1 MTICL
6 GPMYGT
12 ALTADFERETLFVL
26 TIGVLLVGAS
36 LTIHAF
42 FMFLILKT
50 QIWLKERP
58 LAQASGFLLLLPSI
72 LLATVFIAISSFIEV
87 ALWAWVLS
95 SSGRFDGF
103 LAALYFSATTYT
115 TLGTARHVLVPPYRA
130 LEPMEAVA
138 GMLASGLNTA
148 VLCAIFASLGRRRS
162 GFDEFFK

>member
-1 MTICL
+1 MRVAAMFCSS
-6 GPMYGT
+6 
-12 ALTADFERETLFVL
+12 LTGEFERETLFVL
-26 TIGVLLVGAS
+26 ITGILLVGAS

-42 FMFLILKT
+42 FMFLILKC

-58 LAQASGFLLLLPSI
+58 LAKASGFLLIMPSI

-87 ALWAWVLS
+87 TLWAWLLA

-103 LAALYFSATTYT
+103 LDALYFSGTTYT

-148 VLCAIFASLGRRRS
+148 VLFAILASLGRRRS
-162 GFDEFFK
+162 GFEEFFR